1 MFIDLPSLD
10 IVIATKN
17 NPIVLCSAIPSMM
30 ALKIKSGIWYS
41 LLSILSNPCN
51 KSDLA
56 SAIETITNIKKS
68 KYNDQTNYLFI
79 FTDGLFQEKEF
90 QRIIRSVFNAFNF
103 GLNIFGIGVGI
114 YPCRIEK
121 LFPQVI
127 YVNNPNSLIKSIASF
142 FGDLCPEIQ
151 KKIIFNP
158 KTENNHSLKIENSI
172 ISLLNESKNTLFPEI
187 FKKLSNVLFELDAF
201 KLLCDEQSNP
211 IDLGNGLKGNPLG
224 DDKALLRRNALKG
237 YKVLI
242 VMLWSKV
249 LNPEEYIY
257 VHKDYLFKGNPKSS
271 KCLKDVFDYYGIDM
285 VVVENYRRAIE
296 ELTIKDKNSKCPY
309 YACWIINGPPYEDL
323 PDGSKESYLFM
334 QFLKVLE
341 LFRNNGGALIFLAE
355 GWLLHYQVNE
365 FLKLINMNFRIIADD
380 PDKGTKEHK
389 GGQFLNG
396 DYSDKLGKK
405 SFSKSIKY
413 NCQTER
419 FRLDHNL
426 YTMFE
431 RDTLG
436 YADTND
442 EQKLNPFI
450 KFAIDNEGN
459 VSILFLPSEKSEG
472 DIIIDCGF
480 TKLFKNMNQEDSAY
494 RFFQNVAAWS
504 ARTQYHTIYDN
515 IDYIKWR
522 PNAIDFQIDEN
533 DKWTEFK
540 EKEFIDNNEI
550 NLSIM
555 PTFFAFDNSGS
566 IKRIKELYFMVIKE
580 VIKSYKNEDIFFLWD
595 DKIIQKTKQEID
607 EWILKKETPGNDTLP
622 HFIVEEANKQ
632 SLKREHLM
640 IVTDGQVNESEIE
653 KCDDLMKNYNIKFK
667 YVTIYIVGDYGDLSV
682 GAPFC
687 RDCPNQTIH
696 IKNEKERESFNT
708 LSKIELNLFNKME
721 EISTYEDF
729 EKNFEKLEKVIKA
742 KVLGK
747 NGDITI
753 KNKLEKIEKEIM
765 KNLNENN
772 KIEFLKKISILKEY
786 STHGVHDFKFGKA
799 GFND

>member
-1 MFIDLPSLD
+1 MLNKLFH
-10 IVIATKN
+10 
-17 NPIVLCSAIPSMM
+17 IP
-30 ALKIKSGIWYS
+30 
-41 LLSILSNPCN
+41 
-51 KSDLA
+51 D
-56 SAIETITNIKKS
+56 
-68 KYNDQTNYLFI
+68 FI

-285 VVVENYRRAIE
+285 IVVENYRRAIE

-323 PDGSKESYLFM
+323 PDGSKESFLFM

-405 SFSKSIKY
+405 SFSKNLKY

-431 RDTLG
+431 GDTIG

-450 KFAIDNEGN
+450 KFAIDSEGG

-555 PTFFAFDNSGS
+555 PTFFAFDNSYS
-566 IKRIKELYFMVIKE
+566 ITSIKELYFMVIKE
-580 VIKSYKNEDIFFLWD
+580 VIKSYKKGDIFFCWN
-595 DKIIQKTKQEID
+595 DKIIK
-607 EWILKKETPGNDTLP
+607 
-622 HFIVEEANKQ
+622 
-632 SLKREHLM
+632 
-640 IVTDGQVNESEIE
+640 
-653 KCDDLMKNYNIKFK
+653 
-667 YVTIYIVGDYGDLSV
+667 
-682 GAPFC
+682 
-687 RDCPNQTIH
+687 
-696 IKNEKERESFNT
+696 
-708 LSKIELNLFNKME
+708 
-721 EISTYEDF
+721 
-729 EKNFEKLEKVIKA
+729 
-742 KVLGK
+742 
-747 NGDITI
+747 
-753 KNKLEKIEKEIM
+753 KNKTG
-765 KNLNENN
+765 N
-772 KIEFLKKISILKEY
+772 
-786 STHGVHDFKFGKA
+786 G
-799 GFND
+799 